1 MLIFC
6 INTDIQKIQL
16 GIMPV
21 KTQTLL
27 FCNHQTERSQKL
39 MNLEMIT
46 EGLKQLLQENN
57 YTPATIRFYERE
69 WSKIQSFLTEEYGNT
84 AYDMERGLK
93 YLENQY
99 GFITKYN
106 DGTLSQQRV
115 QLLRVV
121 HMLEDYR
128 LHQVLTRR
136 YYASKNPITLNAYY
150 SDVSADYSKCLDSM
164 DLSMSTIGH
173 YKGISL
179 VFMDYL
185 QQRKIEST
193 MNITM
198 DTCNSYLKTLAGYS
212 FKTIEQ
218 NVCGIRHFLRFLYS
232 TGMLSADYAVKIHMP
247 AVSKSAKIPSAWKL
261 DELKAMLSAIDRN
274 SPIGKRDYA
283 MILLAC
289 ILGLRI
295 GDIKNLRFH
304 NFNWEDKKLS
314 LIQHKTHK
322 PLTLPIPDAVGWAV
336 IDYIKNGR
344 PQYYETDHVFLKH
357 MPPFDPIGNENHMQQ
372 QLVRYMR
379 KAGVDQRTKK
389 HSGFHSLRHS
399 AGSMLLEMETPLP
412 IITDILGHSD
422 SDITAVYLKTDLK
435 KLAECVLSPEGFCH
449 E

>member
-1 MLIFC
+1 
-6 INTDIQKIQL
+6 
-16 GIMPV
+16 
-21 KTQTLL
+21 
-27 FCNHQTERSQKL
+27 

-84 AYDMERGLK
+84 DYDMERGLK

-106 DGTLSQQRV
+106 DGTLSQQRI

-150 SDVSADYSKCLDSM
+150 SDVSADYSKCLDST

-179 VFMDYL
+179 AFMDYL

-218 NVCGIRHFLRFLYS
+218 NVCEIRHFLRFLYS
-232 TGMLSADYAVKIHMP
+232 TGMLSADYAVKIHMS

-304 NFNWEDKKLS
+304 NFNWEDRKLS

>member
-1 MLIFC
+1 
-6 INTDIQKIQL
+6 
-16 GIMPV
+16 
-21 KTQTLL
+21 
-27 FCNHQTERSQKL
+27 

-84 AYDMERGLK
+84 DYDMERGLK

-357 MPPFDPIGNENHMQQ
+357 MPPFNPIGNENHMQQ
-372 QLVRYMR
+372 QLVGYMR

>member
-1 MLIFC
+1 
-6 INTDIQKIQL
+6 
-16 GIMPV
+16 
-21 KTQTLL
+21 
-27 FCNHQTERSQKL
+27 

-46 EGLKQLLQENN
+46 ERLKQLLQENN
-57 YTPATIRFYERE
+57 YNPVTIRFYERE
-69 WSKIQSFLTEEYGNT
+69 WNKIQCFLTAEYGNT
-84 AYDMERGLK
+84 EYDMERGLK
-93 YLENQY
+93 YLEKQY

-121 HMLEDYR
+121 HMLEDYC

-136 YYASKNPITLNAYY
+136 YYASQNPITLNVHY
-150 SDVSADYSKCLDSM
+150 SNVFADYSNFLDSTE
-164 DLSMSTIGH
+164 LSISTVGH
-173 YKGISL
+173 YKRISL

-193 MNITM
+193 ENITM
-198 DTCNSYLKTLAGYS
+198 NTCNSYLKTLAGYS

-232 TGMLSADYAVKIHMP
+232 VGMLSADYAEKIHMP
-247 AVSKSAKIPSAWKL
+247 VVSKSAKIPSAWNL
-261 DELKAMLSAIDRN
+261 GELQAMIGAIDRN
-274 SPIGKRDYA
+274 NPIGKRDYA

-289 ILGLRI
+289 VLGLRI
-295 GDIKNLRFH
+295 GDIKNLRFQ

-357 MPPFDPIGNENHMQQ
+357 MPPFDPIGSENHMQQ

-379 KAGVDQRTKK
+379 KAGIDRRKKK

-399 AGSMLLEMETPLP
+399 AGSILLEMETPLP

-422 SDITAVYLKTDLK
+422 SDVTAVYLKTDLK
-435 KLAECVLSPEGFCH
+435 KLAECILSPEDFCY

>member
-1 MLIFC
+1 
-6 INTDIQKIQL
+6 
-16 GIMPV
+16 
-21 KTQTLL
+21 
-27 FCNHQTERSQKL
+27 

-84 AYDMERGLK
+84 EYDMERGLK
-93 YLENQY
+93 YLEKQY

-304 NFNWEDKKLS
+304 NFNWEGKKLS